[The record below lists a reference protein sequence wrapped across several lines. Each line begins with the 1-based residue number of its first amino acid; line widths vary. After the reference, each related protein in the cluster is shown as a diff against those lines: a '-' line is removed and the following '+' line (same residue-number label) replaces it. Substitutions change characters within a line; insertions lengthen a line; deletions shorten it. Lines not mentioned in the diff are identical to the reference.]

1 MLHCHY
7 IFVILMIIK
16 LVKCSIYVSVND
28 RRKQAS
34 TSFSHVYSI
43 ERGSHILGCCFR
55 LGSFTFKLLS
65 EKISLKE
72 NVYSLERGSHILGCC
87 FRLSSFTFKLLSEKI
102 SLKEHELFFV
112 NSIFK
117 FTYINL
123 IYSQLKS
130 KERKA
135 LQKTKNFQTN
145 GDN

>member
-1 MLHCHY
+1 MLHCYY
-7 IFVILMIIK
+7 IFVILMVIK
-16 LVKCSIYVSVND
+16 IVKCSIYVSVND

-55 LGSFTFKLLS
+55 LSSFTLKLLS

-72 NVYSLERGSHILGCC
+72 NVYSIEQGSH
-87 FRLSSFTFKLLSEKI
+87 LSEKI

-117 FTYINL
+117 IYLHEFNIFSTEIQRKKGFTEN
-123 IYSQLKS
+123 QEFPNKW
-130 KERKA
+130 R
-135 LQKTKNFQTN
+135 
-145 GDN
+145 